1 MKNSLCDSGE
11 DLKKILDD
19 HMVTKKF
26 NESVRSSKEE
36 DLINSGMAFL
46 KNNQKV
52 KRVINITNNFK
63 SSRSSLKGQNSR
75 LALQPICNPVQNTAF
90 P

>member
-26 NESVRSSKEE
+26 NESVRLSKEE
-36 DLINSGMAFL
+36 DMINRGMGGL

-52 KRVINITNNFK
+52 RKVTNIYNNFK
-63 SSRSSLKGQNSR
+63 SSRNS
-75 LALQPICNPVQNTAF
+75 F
-90 P
+90 EG

>member
-26 NESVRSSKEE
+26 NESVRLSKEE
-36 DLINSGMAFL
+36 DMINRGMGGL

-52 KRVINITNNFK
+52 RKVTNIHNNFK
-63 SSRSSLKGQNSR
+63 SSRNS
-75 LALQPICNPVQNTAF
+75 F
-90 P
+90 EG

>member
-19 HMVTKKF
+19 HLVTKKF
-26 NESVRSSKEE
+26 NESVRLSKEE
-36 DLINSGMAFL
+36 DMINRGMGGL

-52 KRVINITNNFK
+52 RKVTNIYNNFK
-63 SSRSSLKGQNSR
+63 SSRNS
-75 LALQPICNPVQNTAF
+75 F
-90 P
+90 EG

>member
-26 NESVRSSKEE
+26 NDSVRSSKEE

-46 KNNQKV
+46 KNDQKV
-52 KRVINITNNFK
+52 KNGQKVFSI
-63 SSRSSLKGQNSR
+63 SSQKFYSDWISGAGL
-75 LALQPICNPVQNTAF
+75 
-90 P
+90 